1 LNSLRKISRGT
12 CPEYIEGLEMTLK
25 FVYPEQ
31 KLINQLNMP
40 QNIMPKYP
48 VTRQN
53 AFIQVSDCIIL
64 KKFLTVFN

>member
-1 LNSLRKISRGT
+1 
-12 CPEYIEGLEMTLK
+12 MTVFLQTD
-25 FVYPEQ
+25 YPEQ
-31 KLINQLNMP
+31 KLKSQLNMP
-40 QNIMPKYP
+40 QNIMSKYP